1 MRGLSEFAGLNLL
14 LQVAA
19 ATKLVCYFTNWSQY
33 RSRPGMYLPGN
44 VDPHLCTH
52 LIYAFASIDYANEL
66 VTQEWNDNTL
76 YTSFNALKTKN
87 PRLKTL
93 LAVGGWNFGTAQF
106 STMVSSP
113 ANRQKFIQSSVS
125 FLRTRGF
132 DGLELN
138 WQYPGS
144 RGSPL
149 EDKQRFTL
157 LCKELLG
164 AYKAESRAS
173 GRPRLMVTAAVAA
186 GKIIIDAGYEVV
198 ELSKYLDFIN
208 VMTFNFHESL
218 ENFTAHHSPLYRGS
232 RDQGDFTYANA
243 DFAMRYW
250 RGQGAPAEKLHM
262 GFTTFGRSFTLSS
275 SDQGPGAPARGSA
288 SAGPY
293 VQEMGLWSYYEICSF
308 IQGTTVQ
315 WIEEQQVPYA
325 VKGDEWVGFDNHRS
339 FEAKAQYLKNNNFG
353 GAFVWALDM
362 DDFEGQFCE
371 GPRHH
376 VRGSL
381 TDKSWFGECQENGT
395 CRNVYS
401 QLKILMEE
409 G

>member
-1 MRGLSEFAGLNLL
+1 MRCFANLFCL
-14 LQVAA
+14 
-19 ATKLVCYFTNWSQY
+19 FT
-33 RSRPGMYLPGN
+33 
-44 VDPHLCTH
+44 DP
-52 LIYAFASIDYANEL
+52 
-66 VTQEWNDNTL
+66 Q
-76 YTSFNALKTKN
+76 
-87 PRLKTL
+87 
-93 LAVGGWNFGTAQF
+93 
-106 STMVSSP
+106 
-113 ANRQKFIQSSVS
+113 
-125 FLRTRGF
+125 
-132 DGLELN
+132 
-138 WQYPGS
+138 
-144 RGSPL
+144 
-149 EDKQRFTL
+149 
-157 LCKELLG
+157 ELLG

-186 GKIIIDAGYEVV
+186 GKRIIDAGYEVV

-362 DDFEGQFCE
+362 DDFEGQFCGQGRYPLINHLWTLLE
-371 GPRHH
+371 IGLPKEAPLKCSKR
-376 VRGSL
+376 RGTPAPPLQRSACGV
-381 TDKSWFGECQENGT
+381 KG
-395 CRNVYS
+395 R
-401 QLKILMEE
+401 
-409 G
+409 